1 MGLKESLIERVSG
14 GEFKKKEEA
23 RQEQTIQ
30 EEEFS
35 GGLDLSSAL
44 ETPVSSEGFSM
55 DSLVDSGSYDEDGL
69 EVSQDFNPLMQA
81 ANEAKH
87 EDYYSSHTGGQS
99 QQPVSID
106 QLYQQQLGQSV
117 PTQMT
122 DRYSQQYVDPMPQNR
137 QQHPDTMD
145 MQQDMYQQDM
155 YQQDMYQQQDQGMY
169 QQSYNTHQQ
178 QDMYQQQ
185 GYFEQQ
191 SQAGMQMT
199 MQSSYD
205 YQQNSTPQQQYGM
218 QDYAPQ
224 YNQVVPEPAP
234 VSYGM
239 SDTSSNSYSSDSS
252 VNSILEENLLALA
265 KKVVLEDIVKTFE
278 SALITKDAL
287 SKLIDSYLNNSQSP
301 YTNGKA
307 VLTSVIDEIMASDY
321 EESHYGELVPM
332 ILSSVKADLN

>member
-14 GEFKKKEEA
+14 G
-23 RQEQTIQ
+23 
-30 EEEFS
+30 EFS

-122 DRYSQQYVDPMPQNR
+122 DRYSQQYIDPMPQNR

-191 SQAGMQMT
+191 SQAGMQMP
-199 MQSSYD
+199 MQNSYD

-218 QDYAPQ
+218 QDYTPQ
-224 YNQVVPEPAP
+224 YSQVVPEPAP